1 MRHSATGNSTQTKLV
16 INSFHSGSQFQESG
30 KHHANDS
37 MAQVS
42 NIHLIDSEKT
52 NKSRNTNLQ
61 PNSKTQT
68 ERMMQAKKA
77 TVKKKT
83 VSRPAT
89 GKLH

>member
-1 MRHSATGNSTQTKLV
+1 
-16 INSFHSGSQFQESG
+16 
-30 KHHANDS
+30 

-68 ERMMQAKKA
+68 ESTMQAKKA
-77 TVKKKT
+77 SVKKKT

-89 GKLH
+89 GKLHQATLSYQQNPNKSAVQYQTLTRSKPAN